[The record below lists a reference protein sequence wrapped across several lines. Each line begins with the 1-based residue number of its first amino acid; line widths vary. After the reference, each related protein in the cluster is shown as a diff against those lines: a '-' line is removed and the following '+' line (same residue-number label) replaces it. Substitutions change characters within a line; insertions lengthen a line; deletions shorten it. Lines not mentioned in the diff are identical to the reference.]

1 MFLNQFLFFTVRSP
15 GLVVWDYKNHK
26 QYELDSI
33 YAKRLLQIVETPGL
47 FDEKNNIDLEFLSNG
62 IFSKEEELQE
72 YWGWDDLSKI
82 FHVGTKD
89 VPCEAVPKDRSEW
102 ASLYY
107 DHCEKLMM
115 KPFEITHDN
124 RLYSVGGSPES
135 EIFLGDC
142 KVCDAGLNEVL
153 VNRKTCRV
161 FERKAVLLEDLN
173 SILYLTFGYLN
184 ERKNDADEF
193 TPAEFCSRRGSP
205 SGGGLN
211 ASEAYVYIGNV
222 EGVASGIYY
231 YKPDTNSLIFMCDI
245 PESLGGFLEG
255 QHFIND
261 IPFGVFLTSRFDKMW
276 WKYEH
281 SRAYRVSIL
290 DIGHLS
296 QTFQLVATA
305 TGLKTWLTA
314 ALTDAKIE
322 KLLGLS
328 SLCEQPML
336 FVGAGYSNG
345 DVFSEELKELLRS
358 GSL

>member
-1 MFLNQFLFFTVRSP
+1 
-15 GLVVWDYKNHK
+15 
-26 QYELDSI
+26 
-33 YAKRLLQIVETPGL
+33 
-47 FDEKNNIDLEFLSNG
+47 
-62 IFSKEEELQE
+62 
-72 YWGWDDLSKI
+72 
-82 FHVGTKD
+82 
-89 VPCEAVPKDRSEW
+89 
-102 ASLYY
+102 
-107 DHCEKLMM
+107 
-115 KPFEITHDN
+115 
-124 RLYSVGGSPES
+124 
-135 EIFLGDC
+135 
-142 KVCDAGLNEVL
+142 
-153 VNRKTCRV
+153 
-161 FERKAVLLEDLN
+161 VLLEDLN